1 MNLLH
6 DAHKCDF
13 GSVFLT
19 AYFFQNNIETYV
31 YLEEMM
37 TEKSGLSEKIRKNF
51 SCETCHYMTSD
62 SKDYN
67 KHCSTRK
74 HKMMTN
80 DDHKNNIGEPT
91 HICSRCDKSYKTKQ
105 SLWVHKQKCK
115 APDCNTGFAKQNLV
129 LNGDFVTTNY
139 VGLHKILQKENIS
152 MVIHDDT
159 AQPPLH
165 NIIMELLEQNKE
177 FKQTIMDQSNK
188 MMELAQ
194 NQNTTINNNKTIN
207 NTQFNLNVFLQQTC
221 KDAIN
226 MSDFIDSLEINTKSL
241 EHTGTHGY
249 VHGISK
255 IFTDGLRK
263 LKIHERPIHCSDLKR
278 EVLYIKD
285 NNKWEKDEENK
296 QFKKA
301 LATVVHRNMIQIVKW
316 VSKRSLQPGTA
327 YGGSEEEENPD
338 TSNPESKNYDFY
350 FELVRQSLGGG
361 DQDVTDRNNEKILKA
376 IAQEVHIDRK
386 SAMRTI

>member
-1 MNLLH
+1 
-6 DAHKCDF
+6 
-13 GSVFLT
+13 
-19 AYFFQNNIETYV
+19 
-31 YLEEMM
+31 MM
-37 TEKSGLSEKIRKNF
+37 TEKMPENAGKFVCNY
-51 SCETCHYMTSD
+51 CHFIS
-62 SKDYN
+62 SKQSNYLQ
-67 KHCSTRK
+67 HCSTRK

-80 DDHKNNIGEPT
+80 DDNKNAIHEPT
-91 HICSRCDKSYKTKQ
+91 YICSHCDKSYKTKQ
-105 SLWVHKQKCK
+105 SLWVHKQKCN
-115 APDCNTGFAKQNLV
+115 PP
-129 LNGDFVTTNY
+129 
-139 VGLHKILQKENIS
+139 QKENIS
-152 MVIHDDT
+152 MVIHDDDD
-159 AQPPLH
+159 
-165 NIIMELLEQNKE
+165 IINTTTMQKYIMQLVEQNVELKNMFIKKE
-177 FKQTIMDQSNK
+177 EDDNIKINELSQLITEQSKQIVIH
-188 MMELAQ
+188 
-194 NQNTTINNNKTIN
+194 NTTNNKTIN

-241 EHTGTHGY
+241 ERTGTHGY

-255 IFTDGLRK
+255 IFMDGIRK

-316 VSKRSLQPGTA
+316 EK
-327 YGGSEEEENPD
+327 ENPE

-350 FELVRQSLGGG
+350 FEVVRQSLGGG

-376 IAQEVHIDRK
+376 IAQEVHIDKK
-386 SAMRTI
+386 SAMRTLQFRGDSPTI